1 MPRHSVHWIAWSSVA
16 ALPLA
21 LGCGQGAAPNDPPS
35 IPTSGGAAGSSGGAT
50 AGNGGG
56 ASGTASTSGGVAGA
70 GANGGEGASA
80 GSGASGAAGTA
91 GSSAGSGAGAGAGGT
106 GGESADALAA
116 LRAYLALARATRPP
130 LEDQPFSRVPLVQGD
145 ALQARELLWNDHAV
159 GVREARS
166 GEVDGK
172 RITLGDFT
180 LRYETVELGSEPAG
194 GRSLF
199 ISMHGGGAAPAATND
214 QQWQNQIALGS
225 DYDPEDAL
233 WIAPRAPTDD
243 WNMWFKDHVDG
254 LFDRLI
260 TNMIVFEGINPNRV
274 YLTGYSAGG
283 DGVYQ
288 LGPRMADRWAAAAMS
303 AGHPN
308 SASPL
313 NLRNIGF
320 AIHVGG
326 DDTAF
331 MRNTVALEW
340 GADLDAL
347 RDADPAGYPH
357 QVEVHAGL
365 PHWMNL
371 ADGVSIPFVQGFERD
386 PAPPRVVWRQPEVP
400 GQRLYWLAVDIA
412 DAETGDLVIAGYANQ
427 TVAIESATGVS
438 QVTIRLSDDMLD
450 LDASVRVEQG
460 QTVLFEGA
468 VTRTIATLHRTLL
481 EREDPEAMFPA
492 ELAVELV
499 E

>member
-1 MPRHSVHWIAWSSVA
+1 M
-16 ALPLA
+16 
-21 LGCGQGAAPNDPPS
+21 
-35 IPTSGGAAGSSGGAT
+35 SGGSA
-50 AGNGGG
+50 
-56 ASGTASTSGGVAGA
+56 GVAGA
-70 GANGGEGASA
+70 TGGAPGSG
-80 GSGASGAAGTA
+80 GSGASSGAAGTA
-91 GSSAGSGAGAGAGGT
+91 GSSAGSGAGGASAGAAGTSGSGGD
-106 GGESADALAA
+106 GGSAGASADALAA
-116 LRAYLALARATRPP
+116 LRAWLALARATRPP
-130 LEDQPFSRVPLVQGD
+130 LEDQPFAVVPLVRGD
-145 ALQARELLWNDHAV
+145 SSQARTLLWDDHAV
-159 GVREARS
+159 GVRDARS
-166 GEVDGK
+166 AEHTAK
-172 RITLGDFT
+172 RITIGTFT
-180 LRYETVELGSEPAG
+180 LRYETVELGAEPAG

-199 ISMHGGGAAPAATND
+199 ISMHGGGSTTAATND

-243 WNMWFKDHVDG
+243 WNMWFKDHIDG

-260 TNMIVFEGINPNRV
+260 TNMIVFEGINPNHV

-340 GADLDAL
+340 GMQLDMLRSADA
-347 RDADPAGYPH
+347 AGYPH

-371 ADGVSIPFVQGFERD
+371 ADAVSIPFVQGFERD
-386 PAPPRVVWRQPEVP
+386 PMPARVVWRQPEIT
-400 GQRLYWLAVDIA
+400 GQRFYWLAVDTA
-412 DAETGDLVIAGYANQ
+412 DADTGDQIVASYSSQ
-427 TVAIESATGVS
+427 TVAIESASGVS
-438 QVTIRLSDDMLD
+438 GLTIRLSDDMLD
-450 LDASVRVEQG
+450 LDASVRVERA
-460 QTVLFEGA
+460 QTVLFEGS
-468 VTRTIATLHRTLL
+468 VPRTIGTLYRTLT
-481 EREDPEAMFPA
+481 EREDPQMMFPA
-492 ELAVELV
+492 EIAVDL
-499 E
+499 

>member
-1 MPRHSVHWIAWSSVA
+1 MPRHSVHWIAWLSLA
-16 ALPLA
+16 GLPLA
-21 LGCGQGAAPNDPPS
+21 LGCGDRAPNDPAPA
-35 IPTSGGAAGSSGGAT
+35 PTAGGAAGSNGGASP
-50 AGNGGG
+50 GNGGA
-56 ASGTASTSGGVAGA
+56 ASGTAGTSGGVAGA
-70 GANGGEGASA
+70 GANGGVGAGA

-91 GSSAGSGAGAGAGGT
+91 GSSAGGGAGAGAGGS

-116 LRAYLALARATRPP
+116 LRAYLALARTTRPP
-130 LEDQPFSRVPLVQGD
+130 LEAQPFSRVPLVEGD
-145 ALQARELLWNDHAV
+145 ALQARDLLWNDHAV
-159 GVREARS
+159 DVREARS
-166 GEVDGK
+166 TEVDAK
-172 RITLGDFT
+172 SITIGDFT

-214 QQWQNQIALGS
+214 QQWQNQIALGM
-225 DYDPEDAL
+225 DYDPVDSL

-243 WNMWFKDHVDG
+243 WNMWFKDHIDG

-260 TNMIVFEGINPNRV
+260 TNMIVFEGIDPNRV

-326 DDTAF
+326 ADTAF
-331 MRNTVALEW
+331 MRNTVALDW

-347 RDADPAGYPH
+347 RDADTAGYPH

-371 ADGVSIPFVQGFERD
+371 ADRVSIPFVQGFERD
-386 PAPPRVVWRQPEVP
+386 PSPPRVVWRQPEVT
-400 GQRLYWLAVDIA
+400 GKRFYWLGVDIA
-412 DAETGDLVIAGYANQ
+412 DAETGDLLTAAYANQ
-427 TVAIESATGVS
+427 TVAIESASGVS
-438 QVTIRLSDDMLD
+438 RVTIRLSDDMLD

-460 QTVLFEGA
+460 QNVLFEGA
-468 VTRTIATLHRTLL
+468 VIRTIGTLYRTLL
-481 EREDPEAMFPA
+481 EREDPETMFPA
-492 ELAVELV
+492 EIVVDLQE
-499 E
+499 

>member
-1 MPRHSVHWIAWSSVA
+1 
-16 ALPLA
+16 
-21 LGCGQGAAPNDPPS
+21 
-35 IPTSGGAAGSSGGAT
+35 
-50 AGNGGG
+50 
-56 ASGTASTSGGVAGA
+56 
-70 GANGGEGASA
+70 
-80 GSGASGAAGTA
+80 
-91 GSSAGSGAGAGAGGT
+91 
-106 GGESADALAA
+106 
-116 LRAYLALARATRPP
+116 
-130 LEDQPFSRVPLVQGD
+130 VQGD
-145 ALQARELLWNDHAV
+145 ALQARELLWNDHAT

-166 GEVDGK
+166 AEVDAK
-172 RITLGDFT
+172 RITVGDFT
-180 LRYETVELGSEPAG
+180 LRYETVELGNEPAG

-199 ISMHGGGAAPAATND
+199 ISMHGGGSAPAATND

-243 WNMWFKDHVDG
+243 WNMWFKDHIDV

-260 TNMIVFEGINPNRV
+260 TNMIVFEGIDPNRV

-340 GADLDAL
+340 GTQLDAL
-347 RDADPAGYPH
+347 RDADPTGYPH
-357 QVEVHAGL
+357 QVEVHPGL

-386 PAPPRVVWRQPEVP
+386 PTPTRVVWRQPEIT
-400 GQRLYWLAVDIA
+400 GQRLYWLAVDTN
-412 DAETGDLVIAGYANQ
+412 DAETGDIVIASHANQ
-427 TVAIESATGVS
+427 TVAIEQASGAS
-438 QVTIRLSDDMLD
+438 RLTIRLSDDMLD
-450 LDASVRVEQG
+450 LDASVCVEQG
-460 QTVLFEGA
+460 QTVLFEGP
-468 VTRTIATLHRTLL
+468 VTRTIATLYRTLL
-481 EREDPEAMFPA
+481 EREDPETMFSA
-492 ELAVELV
+492 EVAVEL